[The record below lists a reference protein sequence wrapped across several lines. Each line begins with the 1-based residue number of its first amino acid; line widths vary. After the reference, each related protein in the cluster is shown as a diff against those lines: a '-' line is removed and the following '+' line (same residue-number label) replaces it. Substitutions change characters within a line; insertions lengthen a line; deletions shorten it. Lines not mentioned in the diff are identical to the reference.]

1 MSGPCCEA
9 FGDGSVAA
17 GTRHQPR
24 AGILRPNSVQGFAGF
39 PNIGLSHSLGWFIR
53 YQRLSKGYE

>member
-1 MSGPCCEA
+1 MGAWPRARS
-9 FGDGSVAA
+9 
-17 GTRHQPR
+17 HPR